1 MLQNVDNYGIS
12 VTYTVLIS
20 WFVDMDDVITKS

>member
-20 WFVDMDDVITKS
+20 LFVDMNDVITKS

>member
-12 VTYTVLIS
+12 VTRTVLIS
-20 WFVDMDDVITKS
+20 LFVDVNDVITKS